1 VSGCAASSGALSH
14 RPDRLPSRDRS
25 AGVPAAE
32 DASEQHG
39 RPKPAGGII
48 TTADIIQAAEDGK
61 HLNKVQV
68 QGLMG
73 QSPDAINP
81 CDKHP

>member
-1 VSGCAASSGALSH
+1 MTADSPRTIADGIAVTLPPALAEVM
-14 RPDRLPSRDRS
+14 LPPKM
-25 AGVPAAE
+25 PAK
-32 DASEQHG
+32 STTGQN
-39 RPKPAGGII
+39 PPGGII

-61 HLNKVQV
+61 DLNKVRV
-68 QGLMG
+68 QGLTG